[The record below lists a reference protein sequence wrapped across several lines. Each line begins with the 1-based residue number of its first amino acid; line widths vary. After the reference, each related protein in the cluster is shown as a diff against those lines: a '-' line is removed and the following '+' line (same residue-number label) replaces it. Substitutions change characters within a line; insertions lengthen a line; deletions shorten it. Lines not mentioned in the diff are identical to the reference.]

1 MIEKIPDMG
10 ETTESSRA
18 NENGSG
24 CIECSDK
31 TKSEFKE
38 PCEEHIRRALR
49 VILRR
54 MNDEC

>member
-1 MIEKIPDMG
+1 MSEKIPDMD

-18 NENGSG
+18 SENGSG
-24 CIECSDK
+24 YVECSDK
-31 TKSEFKE
+31 TKVEFKE